1 MFMGQYDYA
10 VDAKG
15 RLNFPAKFRDGMGE
29 TFIVT
34 RWLDH
39 CLAAFPPEE
48 FEKVAQRIA
57 EKGMVKGRNVSRML
71 YSSAVEVTPDKQ
83 GRIQLPAKLREY
95 ANLDHD
101 VSVIGNRNF
110 AEIWNT
116 QDWEARQ
123 AESDEDF
130 TAAMEDLGYRVKDV
144 SDHEHKE
151 LSVQEV
157 LYVFERAYLNNK
169 TPLNVPEAHF
179 TQNPDS
185 TITAHITV
193 ANGSNAP
200 VTCDA
205 VGNGRLDAVA
215 NAIEQTT
222 GMHFTLV
229 HYSEHALDNDTDSRA
244 CCYVGLKWASGKE
257 TWGCG
262 THTDIIVAGI
272 RALVSAINNQ

>member
-101 VSVIGNRNF
+101 VSVIGRSGTPR
-110 AEIWNT
+110 IGKP
-116 QDWEARQ
+116 ARRK
-123 AESDEDF
+123 
-130 TAAMEDLGYRVKDV
+130 AMKILPPQCKTLIFKI
-144 SDHEHKE
+144 H
-151 LSVQEV
+151 
-157 LYVFERAYLNNK
+157 FERGC
-169 TPLNVPEAHF
+169 TP
-179 TQNPDS
+179 
-185 TITAHITV
+185 
-193 ANGSNAP
+193 
-200 VTCDA
+200 
-205 VGNGRLDAVA
+205 
-215 NAIEQTT
+215 
-222 GMHFTLV
+222 
-229 HYSEHALDNDTDSRA
+229 A
-244 CCYVGLKWASGKE
+244 C
-257 TWGCG
+257 
-262 THTDIIVAGI
+262 
-272 RALVSAINNQ
+272 

>member
-95 ANLDHD
+95 AGLTRD
-101 VSVIGNRNF
+101 VVVIGSFDR
-110 AEIWNT
+110 AEIW
-116 QDWEARQ
+116 DAGRWAALESEAFDSGELESAM
-123 AESDEDF
+123 AE
-130 TAAMEDLGYRVKDV
+130 M
-144 SDHEHKE
+144 
-151 LSVQEV
+151 
-157 LYVFERAYLNNK
+157 
-169 TPLNVPEAHF
+169 
-179 TQNPDS
+179 
-185 TITAHITV
+185 
-193 ANGSNAP
+193 
-200 VTCDA
+200 
-205 VGNGRLDAVA
+205 
-215 NAIEQTT
+215 
-222 GMHFTLV
+222 
-229 HYSEHALDNDTDSRA
+229 
-244 CCYVGLKWASGKE
+244 GL
-257 TWGCG
+257 
-262 THTDIIVAGI
+262 
-272 RALVSAINNQ
+272 